1 MSRSWLFSAHRTTVQ
16 LIERAVTTSCPKTTP
31 LAFGTGYSSRASFFH
46 STAVRSDDSASSNYQ
61 QIIAP
66 DNIRKKLKWGFNI
79 YRCDYQNDDAWRAFM
94 QIWNEEVASGVR
106 GLYADGDRIAG
117 ALDMGAYSDRKVL
130 EGATVEQVQA
140 LHATHTKEQAKMGR
154 DIYHSD
160 YCVHID
166 TDALYSCL
174 RVLQLPE
181 EKQYQF
187 GMPKRYPRDPA
198 LGKSP
203 YVNVIRPPNPLYDG
217 KDAAKDMKLPVSIK
231 VYLWTVLPSMYENI
245 GKDWYYRSAMED
257 WTHDQDGVVVQ

>member
-1 MSRSWLFSAHRTTVQ
+1 MSPFHTSAARSADS
-16 LIERAVTTSCPKTTP
+16 P
-31 LAFGTGYSSRASFFH
+31 
-46 STAVRSDDSASSNYQ
+46 STNYQ
-61 QIIAP
+61 QTIAP
-66 DNIRKKLKWGFNI
+66 DMIRKKLKWGFNI

-94 QIWNEEVASGVR
+94 QIWSEEVSSGVR
-106 GLYADGDRIAG
+106 GLYVDGDRIAG
-117 ALDMGAYSDRKVL
+117 ALDMSVYSDRKAL
-130 EGATVEQVQA
+130 GGATVEQVQA

-181 EKQYQF
+181 EQQYQF

-217 KDAAKDMKLPVSIK
+217 REVAKDEKIPISIK

-245 GKDWYYRSAMED
+245 GKDWFYRSAKED

>member
-1 MSRSWLFSAHRTTVQ
+1 MLSSASGNTLRLVKRAAIRSVPMIGAP
-16 LIERAVTTSCPKTTP
+16 I
-31 LAFGTGYSSRASFFH
+31 RASFLH
-46 STAVRSDDSASSNYQ
+46 STAVRSTSLSTNYQ
-61 QIIAP
+61 QTVAP
-66 DNIRKKLKWGFNI
+66 DVIRKKLKWGFNI

-94 QIWNEEVASGVR
+94 QIWSEEVSSGVKS
-106 GLYADGDRIAG
+106 LYVDGGRIAG
-117 ALDMGAYSDRKVL
+117 ALDMSVYSDRKAL

-140 LHATHTKEQAKMGR
+140 MHATHTKEQAKQGR

-181 EKQYQF
+181 EQQYQF

-203 YVNVIRPPNPLYDG
+203 YVNVIRPPSPFHDG
-217 KDAAKDMKLPVSIK
+217 KEAAEDTKLPVSIK
-231 VYLWTVLPSMYENI
+231 VYLWTVLPNMYENI
-245 GKDWYYRSAMED
+245 GNDWFYRSAMED
-257 WTHDQDGVVVQ
+257 LTHDQDGVVVH

>member
-1 MSRSWLFSAHRTTVQ
+1 MSQRWLASAHRTTVHFVD
-16 LIERAVTTSCPKTTP
+16 RAAIVTSPKTKP
-31 LAFGTGYSSRASFFH
+31 LALRTGIPSRASFFH
-46 STAVRSDDSASSNYQ
+46 TTAVRSDDSLSTKHQ
-61 QIIAP
+61 QTVAP
-66 DNIRKKLKWGFNI
+66 DIIRKKLKWGFNI

-94 QIWNEEVASGVR
+94 QIWSEEVTSGVR

-117 ALDMGAYSDRKVL
+117 ALDMSAYSDRKAL

-140 LHATHTKEQAKMGR
+140 MHATHTKEQAKMGR

-160 YCVHID
+160 YCIHID

-181 EKQYQF
+181 EQQYQF
-187 GMPKRYPRDPA
+187 GMPKRYPRDPS

-217 KDAAKDMKLPVSIK
+217 QDATKDMKLPVSVK

-245 GKDWYYRSAMED
+245 GKDWFYRSATED

>member
-1 MSRSWLFSAHRTTVQ
+1 MFSTYRNTVH
-16 LIERAVTTSCPKTTP
+16 LVRRAGTIGIRATKPAFTIGTP
-31 LAFGTGYSSRASFFH
+31 SRASF
-46 STAVRSDDSASSNYQ
+46 SQTTATRSNDSPAEDYQ
-61 QIIAP
+61 KVLAP
-66 DNIRKKLKWGFNI
+66 DVIRKKLKWGFNI

-94 QIWNEEVASGVR
+94 QIWSEEVTAGVR
-106 GLYADGDRIAG
+106 SLYADGDRIAG
-117 ALDMGAYSDRKVL
+117 ALDMCAFSDRKAL

-140 LHATHTKEQAKMGR
+140 MHATHTKEQARLGR

-181 EKQYQF
+181 EQQFQF
-187 GMPKRYPRDPA
+187 GMTKRYPRDPA

-203 YVNVIRPPNPLYDG
+203 YVNVIRPPNPLHDG
-217 KDAAKDMKLPVSIK
+217 EDAAKNANLPVSIK

-245 GKDWYYRSAMED
+245 NKDWFYRSAMED
-257 WTHDQDGVVVQ
+257 STHDQDGVVVQ